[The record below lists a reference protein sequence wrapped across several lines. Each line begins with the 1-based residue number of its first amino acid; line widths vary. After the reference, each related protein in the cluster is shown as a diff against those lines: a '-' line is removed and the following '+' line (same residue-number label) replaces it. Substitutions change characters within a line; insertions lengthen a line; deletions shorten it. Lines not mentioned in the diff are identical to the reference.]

1 MWTIFMALLGLAEDV
16 GWVGTWEPMVL
27 TEGSLEELR
36 NLAGQPVPTKSG
48 RPNEWCLVN
57 LRTGEFRY
65 PARN

>member
-1 MWTIFMALLGLAEDV
+1 MADT
-16 GWVGTWEPMVL
+16 GWSGKWEPNIVGTGTLNELQDRAGEPVL
-27 TEGSLEELR
+27 QK
-36 NLAGQPVPTKSG
+36 NG